1 MSLVTPTKK
10 YNASDPRQFSMTDS
24 VVNRIAGD
32 LLPLSTVDSPHF
44 KSMMAMAGPRYQ
56 VPSRKHLTTK
66 IIPAKIS
73 ALRIDLMCM
82 LSKADSKI
90 CVTID
95 LWSSRQMRSY
105 YGVTGHFITDWTL
118 YSVMLAC
125 TRFSGSH
132 TGDAIADKFQD
143 VTSSFEIS
151 EKISHVVTDNASNM
165 LKAFSLPGF
174 EDCHDNTDEGD
185 DSDNEDGADDTDTE
199 PEEDPTMYAYIQ
211 QHLSCFAHTL
221 QLVIKD
227 GFKQAG
233 AINKVLAKAS
243 AIVAHVRKSIHASEM
258 LEPYRRLQT
267 ANATRWNSQLAMV
280 RSILAVPAEKLR
292 ELNTPQQLTAY
303 DRRILEDL
311 MEILTPFESATHHV
325 QGDQVVTGSMVVPCV
340 KVLKAEMNKLSAKY
354 SSNFVATLKASVDR
368 RLSCYEEHDDFMTA
382 SALDPRFK
390 LQWCSGP
397 AEYDGRKANL
407 MAKAKAKA
415 NATQSTPDVTEV
427 APSKKRKGFFSSIID
442 IPASEATVDISEIRT
457 EVELYF
463 SEACLEEDADPLSY
477 WKRHSRTYPAL
488 ARIAPTYLAIP
499 ASSAPVERLFSVA
512 GKVFRPERCRLADKT
527 FEQLMFLRCNMGL

>member
-1 MSLVTPTKK
+1 
-10 YNASDPRQFSMTDS
+10 
-24 VVNRIAGD
+24 
-32 LLPLSTVDSPHF
+32 
-44 KSMMAMAGPRYQ
+44 MADPRYQ

-82 LSKADSKI
+82 LSKAHSKI

-132 TGDAIADKFQD
+132 TGDAIADTFQD
-143 VTSSFEIS
+143 HVTSSFEIS

-165 LKAFSLPGF
+165 LKVFSLPGF

-243 AIVAHVRKSIHASEM
+243 AIVAHVRKSI
-258 LEPYRRLQT
+258 
-267 ANATRWNSQLAMV
+267 
-280 RSILAVPAEKLR
+280 LAVPAEKLR

-311 MEILTPFESATHHV
+311 IEILTPFESATHHV
-325 QGDQVVTGSMVVPCV
+325 QGDQVVTGSMVVSCV

-354 SSNFVATLKASVDR
+354 SSNFVATLKASVGR
-368 RLSCYEEHDDFMTA
+368 RLSCFEEHDDFMTA

-427 APSKKRKGFFSSIID
+427 APSKKRKCFFSSIID
-442 IPASEATVDISEIRT
+442 IPASEATVNISEIRT
-457 EVELYF
+457 EVEMYF

-512 GKVFRPERCRLADKT
+512 GRCLDPRDVAWRIKRLNSSCSCAATWDYNIDYYHGYKLTVLSGYEVLITLTVTIWLQRQMVFPNLCDHIK
-527 FEQLMFLRCNMGL
+527 FS